1 MKIGNRDFDFNSH
14 HVYVMGI
21 LNITPDS
28 FSDGGKYTDKDTIL
42 NHTREM
48 IDAGADIV
56 DVGGESTRPGHVQIT
71 VQEEIERVTS
81 VISLIK
87 DSFDIPVSIDT
98 YKAEV
103 ASAALE
109 AGADVINDIWGLKYR
124 DDNIS
129 EKSEREPGESKN
141 NSVEMGHI
149 AAETGVPVILMHND
163 HLGRSLEER
172 NGKALEEFLRD
183 NPGRSAVELL
193 SVVGEDRVADR
204 VVWGLEESVKIA
216 LDAGIKK
223 ENIILDPGIGFAK
236 TQRENLLV
244 MKYLADIVRRL
255 DYPMLLA
262 TSRKS
267 MIGNALDLPADERE
281 EGTIVTSI
289 LGARAGCKMIRVHDV
304 EKNVRALKMLDAIE
318 CV

>member
-1 MKIGNRDFDFNSH
+1 MIIGKRDFDFSSH

-28 FSDGGKYTDKDTIL
+28 FSDGGKYTEKDAIL
-42 NHTREM
+42 KHTEEM
-48 IDAGADIV
+48 IDSGADII
-56 DVGGESTRPGHVQIT
+56 DVGGESTRPGHIQIS
-71 VQEEIERVTS
+71 VQEEIDRVTE
-81 VISLIK
+81 VIREIK

-103 ASAALE
+103 AACALQ

-124 DDNIS
+124 ETEVS
-129 EKSEREPGESKN
+129 LEKASMAE
-141 NSVEMGHI
+141 V
-149 AAETGVPVILMHND
+149 AAEAGVPVILMHND
-163 HLGRSLEER
+163 HLGRSLDER
-172 NGKALEEFLRD
+172 TGKALEEFLRD

-204 VVWGLEESVKIA
+204 VVWGLEESVKLA
-216 LDAGIKK
+216 LDAGIRK

-236 TQRENLLV
+236 TQRENLLT
-244 MKYLADIVRRL
+244 MKYLPGIVKRL
-255 DYPMLLA
+255 DYPVLLA

-281 EGTIVTSI
+281 EGTIVTSV
-289 LGARAGCKMIRVHDV
+289 LGAQAGCKMIRVHDV
-304 EKNVRALKMLDAIE
+304 EKNVRALRMLDSIMQG
-318 CV
+318 

>member
-1 MKIGNRDFDFNSH
+1 MIIGKRDFDFSSH

-28 FSDGGKYTDKDTIL
+28 FSDGGKYTEKDAIL
-42 NHTREM
+42 KHTEEM
-48 IDAGADIV
+48 IDSGADII
-56 DVGGESTRPGHVQIT
+56 DVGGESTRPGHIQIS
-71 VQEEIERVTS
+71 VQEEIDRVTE
-81 VISLIK
+81 VIREIK

-103 ASAALE
+103 AACALQ

-124 DDNIS
+124 EAEVS
-129 EKSEREPGESKN
+129 LEKASMAE
-141 NSVEMGHI
+141 V
-149 AAETGVPVILMHND
+149 AARAGVPVILMHND

-172 NGKALEEFLRD
+172 TGEALELFLKD
-183 NPGRSAVELL
+183 NPSRSAVELL

-216 LDAGIKK
+216 LDAGIRK

-236 TQRENLLV
+236 TQRENLLT
-244 MKYLADIVRRL
+244 MKYLPNIVKRL
-255 DYPMLLA
+255 EYPVLLA

-281 EGTIVTSI
+281 EGTIVTSV
-289 LGARAGCKMIRVHDV
+289 LGAQAGCKMIRVHDV
-304 EKNVRALKMLDAIE
+304 EKNVRALKMLDAIDGT
-318 CV
+318 

>member
-1 MKIGNRDFDFNSH
+1 MIIGKRDFDFSSH

-28 FSDGGKYTDKDTIL
+28 FSDGGKYTEKDAIL
-42 NHTREM
+42 KHTEEM
-48 IDAGADIV
+48 IDSGADII
-56 DVGGESTRPGHVQIT
+56 DVGGESTRPGHIQIS
-71 VQEEIERVTS
+71 VQEEIDRVTE
-81 VISLIK
+81 VIREIK

-103 ASAALE
+103 AACALQ

-124 DDNIS
+124 EAEVS
-129 EKSEREPGESKN
+129 LEKASMAE
-141 NSVEMGHI
+141 V
-149 AAETGVPVILMHND
+149 AARAGVPVILMHND

-172 NGKALEEFLRD
+172 TGEALELFLRD
-183 NPGRSAVELL
+183 NPSRSAVELL

-216 LDAGIKK
+216 LDAGIRK

-236 TQRENLLV
+236 TQRENLLT
-244 MKYLADIVRRL
+244 MKYLPGIVKRL
-255 DYPMLLA
+255 DYPVLLA

-281 EGTIVTSI
+281 EGTIVTSV
-289 LGARAGCKMIRVHDV
+289 LGAQAGCKMIRVHDV
-304 EKNVRALKMLDAIE
+304 EKNVRALRMLDSIMQG
-318 CV
+318 

>member
-1 MKIGNRDFDFNSH
+1 MIIGKRDFDFSSH

-28 FSDGGKYTDKDTIL
+28 FSDGGKYTEKDAIL
-42 NHTREM
+42 KHTEEM
-48 IDAGADIV
+48 IDSGADII
-56 DVGGESTRPGHVQIT
+56 DVGGESTRPGHIQIS
-71 VQEEIERVTS
+71 VQEEIDRVTE
-81 VISLIK
+81 VIREIK

-103 ASAALE
+103 AACALQ

-124 DDNIS
+124 EAEVS
-129 EKSEREPGESKN
+129 LEKASMAE
-141 NSVEMGHI
+141 V
-149 AAETGVPVILMHND
+149 AAEAGVPVILMHND

-172 NGKALEEFLRD
+172 TGEALELFLRD
-183 NPGRSAVELL
+183 NPSRSAVELL

-204 VVWGLEESVKIA
+204 VVWGLEESVKLA
-216 LDAGIKK
+216 LDAGIRK

-236 TQRENLLV
+236 TQRENLLT
-244 MKYLADIVRRL
+244 MKYLPGIVKRL
-255 DYPMLLA
+255 DYPVLLA

-281 EGTIVTSI
+281 EGTIVTSV
-289 LGARAGCKMIRVHDV
+289 LGAQAGCKMIRVHDV
-304 EKNVRALKMLDAIE
+304 EKNVRALRMLDSIMQG
-318 CV
+318 

>member
-1 MKIGNRDFDFNSH
+1 MIIGKRDFDFSSH

-28 FSDGGKYTDKDTIL
+28 FSDGGKYTEKDAIL
-42 NHTREM
+42 KHTEEM
-48 IDAGADIV
+48 IDSGADII
-56 DVGGESTRPGHVQIT
+56 DVGGESTRPGHIQIS
-71 VQEEIERVTS
+71 VQEEIDRVTE
-81 VISLIK
+81 VIREIK

-103 ASAALE
+103 AACALQ

-124 DDNIS
+124 EAEVS
-129 EKSEREPGESKN
+129 LEKASMAE
-141 NSVEMGHI
+141 V
-149 AAETGVPVILMHND
+149 AAEAGVPVILMHND
-163 HLGRSLEER
+163 HLGRSLDER
-172 NGKALEEFLRD
+172 TGKALEEFLRD

-216 LDAGIKK
+216 LDAGIRK

-236 TQRENLLV
+236 TQRENLLT
-244 MKYLADIVRRL
+244 MKYLPGIVKRL
-255 DYPMLLA
+255 DYPVLLA

-281 EGTIVTSI
+281 EGTIVTSV
-289 LGARAGCKMIRVHDV
+289 LGAQAGCKMIRVHDV
-304 EKNVRALKMLDAIE
+304 EKNVRALRMLDSIMQG
-318 CV
+318 

>member
-1 MKIGNRDFDFNSH
+1 MIIGKRDFDFSSH

-28 FSDGGKYTDKDTIL
+28 FSDGGKYTEKDAIL
-42 NHTREM
+42 KHTEEM
-48 IDAGADIV
+48 IDSGADII
-56 DVGGESTRPGHVQIT
+56 DVGGESTRPGHIQIS
-71 VQEEIERVTS
+71 VQEEIDRVTE
-81 VISLIK
+81 VIREIK

-103 ASAALE
+103 AACALQ

-124 DDNIS
+124 EAEVS
-129 EKSEREPGESKN
+129 LEKASMAE
-141 NSVEMGHI
+141 V
-149 AAETGVPVILMHND
+149 AARAGVPVILMHND

-172 NGKALEEFLRD
+172 TGEALELFLRD
-183 NPGRSAVELL
+183 NPSRSAVELL

-204 VVWGLEESVKIA
+204 VVWGLEESVKLA
-216 LDAGIKK
+216 LDAGIRK

-236 TQRENLLV
+236 TQRENLLT
-244 MKYLADIVRRL
+244 MKYLPGIVKRL
-255 DYPMLLA
+255 DYPVLLA

-281 EGTIVTSI
+281 EGTIVTSV
-289 LGARAGCKMIRVHDV
+289 LGAQAGCKMIRVHDV
-304 EKNVRALKMLDAIE
+304 EKNVRALRMLDSIMQG
-318 CV
+318 

>member
-1 MKIGNRDFDFNSH
+1 MIIGKRDFDFSSH

-28 FSDGGKYTDKDTIL
+28 FSDGGKYTEKDAIL
-42 NHTREM
+42 KHTEEM
-48 IDAGADIV
+48 IDSGADII
-56 DVGGESTRPGHVQIT
+56 DVGGESTRPGHIQIS
-71 VQEEIERVTS
+71 VQEEIDRVTE
-81 VISLIK
+81 VIREIK

-98 YKAEV
+98 YKDEV
-103 ASAALE
+103 AACALQ

-124 DDNIS
+124 
-129 EKSEREPGESKN
+129 KESADG
-141 NSVEMGHI
+141 VETAMSMSKV
-149 AAETGVPVILMHND
+149 AAEAGVPVILMHND
-163 HLGRSLEER
+163 HLGRSLDER
-172 NGKALEEFLRD
+172 TGKALEEFLRD

-236 TQRENLLV
+236 TQRENLLT
-244 MKYLADIVRRL
+244 MKYLPGIVKRL
-255 DYPMLLA
+255 DYPVLLA

-281 EGTIVTSI
+281 EGTIVTSV
-289 LGARAGCKMIRVHDV
+289 LGAQAGCKMIRVHDV
-304 EKNVRALKMLDAIE
+304 EKNVRALKMLDAIDGT
-318 CV
+318 

>member
-1 MKIGNRDFDFNSH
+1 MIIGKRDFDFSSH

-28 FSDGGKYTDKDTIL
+28 FSDGGKYTEKDAIL
-42 NHTREM
+42 KHTEEM
-48 IDAGADIV
+48 IDSGADII
-56 DVGGESTRPGHVQIT
+56 DVGGESTRPGHIQIS
-71 VQEEIERVTS
+71 VQEEIDRVTE
-81 VISLIK
+81 VIREIK

-103 ASAALE
+103 AACALQ

-124 DDNIS
+124 EAEVS
-129 EKSEREPGESKN
+129 LEKASMAE
-141 NSVEMGHI
+141 V
-149 AAETGVPVILMHND
+149 AARTGVPVILMHND

-172 NGKALEEFLRD
+172 TGEALELFLRD
-183 NPGRSAVELL
+183 NPSRSAVELL

-204 VVWGLEESVKIA
+204 VVWGLEESVKLA
-216 LDAGIKK
+216 LDAGIRK

-236 TQRENLLV
+236 TQRENLLT
-244 MKYLADIVRRL
+244 MKYLPGIVKRL
-255 DYPMLLA
+255 DYPVLLA

-281 EGTIVTSI
+281 EGTIVTSV
-289 LGARAGCKMIRVHDV
+289 LGAQAGCKMIRVHDV
-304 EKNVRALKMLDAIE
+304 EKNVRALRMLDSIMQG
-318 CV
+318 

>member
-1 MKIGNRDFDFNSH
+1 MIIGKRDFDFSSH

-28 FSDGGKYTDKDTIL
+28 FSDGGKYTEKDAIL
-42 NHTREM
+42 KHIEEM
-48 IDAGADIV
+48 IDSGADII
-56 DVGGESTRPGHVQIT
+56 DVGGESTRPGHIQIS
-71 VQEEIERVTS
+71 VQEEIDRVTE
-81 VISLIK
+81 VIREIK

-103 ASAALE
+103 AACALQ

-124 DDNIS
+124 EAEVS
-129 EKSEREPGESKN
+129 LEKASMAE
-141 NSVEMGHI
+141 V
-149 AAETGVPVILMHND
+149 AAEAGVPVILMHND
-163 HLGRSLEER
+163 HLGRSLDER
-172 NGKALEEFLRD
+172 TGKALEEFLRD

-216 LDAGIKK
+216 LDAGIRK

-236 TQRENLLV
+236 TQRENLLT
-244 MKYLADIVRRL
+244 MKYLPGIVKRL
-255 DYPMLLA
+255 DYPVLLA

-281 EGTIVTSI
+281 EGTIVTSV
-289 LGARAGCKMIRVHDV
+289 LGAQAGCKMIRVHDV
-304 EKNVRALKMLDAIE
+304 EKNVRALRMLDSIMLG
-318 CV
+318 

>member
-1 MKIGNRDFDFNSH
+1 MIIGKRDFDFSSH

-28 FSDGGKYTDKDTIL
+28 FSDGGKYTEKDAIL
-42 NHTREM
+42 KHTEEM
-48 IDAGADIV
+48 IDSGADII
-56 DVGGESTRPGHVQIT
+56 DVGGESTRPGHIQIS
-71 VQEEIERVTS
+71 VQEEIDRVTE
-81 VISLIK
+81 VIREIK

-103 ASAALE
+103 AACALQ

-124 DDNIS
+124 EAEDNLEHAS
-129 EKSEREPGESKN
+129 MAE
-141 NSVEMGHI
+141 V
-149 AAETGVPVILMHND
+149 AAEAGVPVILMHND
-163 HLGRSLEER
+163 HLGRNLEER
-172 NGKALEEFLRD
+172 TGEALELFLRD
-183 NPGRSAVELL
+183 NPSRSAVELL

-216 LDAGIKK
+216 LDAGIRK

-236 TQRENLLV
+236 TQRENLLT
-244 MKYLADIVRRL
+244 MKYLPGIVKRL
-255 DYPMLLA
+255 DYPVLLA

-281 EGTIVTSI
+281 EGTIVTSV
-289 LGARAGCKMIRVHDV
+289 LGAQAGCKMIRVHDV
-304 EKNVRALKMLDAIE
+304 EKNVRALRMLDSIMQG
-318 CV
+318 

>member
-1 MKIGNRDFDFNSH
+1 MIIGKRDFDFSSH

-28 FSDGGKYTDKDTIL
+28 FSDGGKYTEKDAIL
-42 NHTREM
+42 KHTEEM
-48 IDAGADIV
+48 IDSGADII
-56 DVGGESTRPGHVQIT
+56 DVGGESTRPGHIQIS
-71 VQEEIERVTS
+71 VQEEIDRVTE
-81 VISLIK
+81 VIREIK

-103 ASAALE
+103 AACALQ

-124 DDNIS
+124 ETEDS
-129 EKSEREPGESKN
+129 LEKASMAE
-141 NSVEMGHI
+141 V
-149 AAETGVPVILMHND
+149 AARAGVPVILMHND

-172 NGKALEEFLRD
+172 TGEALELFLRD
-183 NPGRSAVELL
+183 NPSRSAVELL

-204 VVWGLEESVKIA
+204 VVWGLEESVKLA
-216 LDAGIKK
+216 LDAGIRK

-236 TQRENLLV
+236 TQRENLLT
-244 MKYLADIVRRL
+244 MKYLPGIVKRL
-255 DYPMLLA
+255 DYPVLLA

-281 EGTIVTSI
+281 EGTIVTSV
-289 LGARAGCKMIRVHDV
+289 LGAQAGCKMIRVHDV
-304 EKNVRALKMLDAIE
+304 EKNVRALRMLDSIMQG
-318 CV
+318 

>member
-1 MKIGNRDFDFNSH
+1 MIIGKRDFDFSSH

-28 FSDGGKYTDKDTIL
+28 FSDGGKYTEKDAIL
-42 NHTREM
+42 KHTEEM
-48 IDAGADIV
+48 IDSGADII
-56 DVGGESTRPGHVQIT
+56 DVGGESTRPGHIQIS
-71 VQEEIERVTS
+71 VQEEIDRVTE
-81 VISLIK
+81 VIREIK

-103 ASAALE
+103 AACALQ

-124 DDNIS
+124 ETEDS
-129 EKSEREPGESKN
+129 LEKASMAE
-141 NSVEMGHI
+141 V
-149 AAETGVPVILMHND
+149 AAEAGVPVILMHND
-163 HLGRSLEER
+163 HLGRSLDER
-172 NGKALEEFLRD
+172 TGKALEEFLRD

-216 LDAGIKK
+216 LDAGIRK

-236 TQRENLLV
+236 TQRENLLT
-244 MKYLADIVRRL
+244 MKYLPGIVKRL
-255 DYPMLLA
+255 DYPVLLA

-281 EGTIVTSI
+281 EGTIVTSV
-289 LGARAGCKMIRVHDV
+289 LGAQAGCKMIRVHDV
-304 EKNVRALKMLDAIE
+304 EKNVRALRMLDSIMQ
-318 CV
+318 

>member
-1 MKIGNRDFDFNSH
+1 MIIGKRDFDFSSH

-28 FSDGGKYTDKDTIL
+28 FSDGGKYTEKDAIL
-42 NHTREM
+42 KHAEEM
-48 IDAGADIV
+48 IDSGADII
-56 DVGGESTRPGHVQIT
+56 DVGGESTRPGHIQIS
-71 VQEEIERVTS
+71 VQEEIDRVTE
-81 VISLIK
+81 VIRQIK

-103 ASAALE
+103 AACALQ

-124 DDNIS
+124 EAEVS
-129 EKSEREPGESKN
+129 LEKASMAE
-141 NSVEMGHI
+141 V
-149 AAETGVPVILMHND
+149 AARAGVPVILMHND

-172 NGKALEEFLRD
+172 TGEALELFLRD
-183 NPGRSAVELL
+183 NPSRSAVELL

-204 VVWGLEESVKIA
+204 VVWGLEESVKLA
-216 LDAGIKK
+216 LDAGIRK

-236 TQRENLLV
+236 TQRENLLT
-244 MKYLADIVRRL
+244 MKYLPNIVKRL
-255 DYPMLLA
+255 EYPVLLA

-281 EGTIVTSI
+281 EGTIVTSV
-289 LGARAGCKMIRVHDV
+289 LGAQAGCKMIRVHDV
-304 EKNVRALKMLDAIE
+304 EKNVRALRMLDSIMLG
-318 CV
+318 

>member
-1 MKIGNRDFDFNSH
+1 MKIGNKDFDFGSH

-28 FSDGGKYTDKDTIL
+28 FSDGGKYTEKDAIL
-42 NHTREM
+42 KHTEEM
-48 IDAGADIV
+48 IDSGADII
-56 DVGGESTRPGHVQIT
+56 DVGGESTRPGHIQIS
-71 VQEEIERVTS
+71 VQEEIDRVTE
-81 VISLIK
+81 VIREIK

-103 ASAALE
+103 AACALQ

-124 DDNIS
+124 EAEVS
-129 EKSEREPGESKN
+129 LEKASMAE
-141 NSVEMGHI
+141 V
-149 AAETGVPVILMHND
+149 AARAGVPVILMHND

-172 NGKALEEFLRD
+172 TGEALELFLKD
-183 NPGRSAVELL
+183 NPSRSAVELL

-216 LDAGIKK
+216 LDAGIRK

-236 TQRENLLV
+236 TQRENLLT
-244 MKYLADIVRRL
+244 MKYLPNIVKRL
-255 DYPMLLA
+255 EYPVLLA

-281 EGTIVTSI
+281 EGTIVTSV
-289 LGARAGCKMIRVHDV
+289 LGAQAGCKMIRVHDV
-304 EKNVRALKMLDAIE
+304 EKNVRALKMLDAIDGT
-318 CV
+318 